1 MPKNGQA
8 DPNSVLV
15 PDRSG
20 RIRELF
26 ARDRYA
32 AKLGMRLVADDP
44 MRVVVEMPLSPDHEN
59 FYAVTH
65 GGAMFS
71 LADCAFA
78 LASNAA
84 GDRAVA
90 IDTHL
95 VLTAATRRGDVLT
108 AVAEEATRGR
118 TLGTYR
124 ITITRRDGRVCG
136 LFTGT
141 VHITPVA

>member
-1 MPKNGQA
+1 MTS
-8 DPNSVLV
+8 DPTARV
-15 PDRSG
+15 
-20 RIRELF
+20 RELF
-26 ARDRYA
+26 AADRYA
-32 AKLGMRLVADDP
+32 AKLGMRLVSADP
-44 MRVVVEMPLSPDHEN
+44 ARIVVDMPLTPEHEN
-59 FYAVTH
+59 FYDVTH

-95 VLTAATRRGDVLT
+95 VLTAATRRSDVLT
-108 AVAEEATRGR
+108 AVTEEATRGR

-124 ITITRRDGRVCG
+124 ISITRGDGRVCG

-141 VHITPVA
+141 VHITPAP

>member
-1 MPKNGQA
+1 MN
-8 DPNSVLV
+8 DPAARV
-15 PDRSG
+15 
-20 RIRELF
+20 RELF
-26 ARDRYA
+26 GRDRYA
-32 AKLGMRLVADDP
+32 ARLGMQLIDDDP
-44 MRVVVEMPLSPDHEN
+44 HHIVVDMPVTQDHEN
-59 FYAVTH
+59 FYDVTH

-95 VLTAATRRGDVLT
+95 VLTAGTRRGDVLS

-118 TLGTYR
+118 RLGTYR
-124 ITITRRDGRVCG
+124 ITVTRRDGRVCG

-141 VHITPVA
+141 VHITPAS

>member
-1 MPKNGQA
+1 MAAA
-8 DPNSVLV
+8 DPYVDL
-15 PDRSG
+15 
-20 RIRELF
+20 
-26 ARDRYA
+26 
-32 AKLGMRLVADDP
+32 LGVRLVETDGS
-44 MRVVVEMPLSPDHEN
+44 RVTVAMEVDERHLN
-59 FYAVTH
+59 FLGVTH
-65 GGAMFS
+65 GGALFS
-71 LADCAFA
+71 LADAAFS

-95 VLTAATRRGDVLT
+95 VIAGGSRSGDVLT

-124 ITITRRDGRVCG
+124 VTVTRGDGRVVA

-141 VHITPVA
+141 VHIAASSGGSS